1 MIEISDSNKIL
12 ILILLVGLVI
22 YLLSGSNKKSEPIH
36 NQGSLQQSLTNSLKN
51 IDTDSLPNNTDNLST
66 DSSESES
73 QNSFANNVVANNL
86 KTVSYADGDRNQ
98 VANLDKFFNNE
109 NPLDQTSNGFISS
122 SDGKNYASYS
132 SNTGEK
138 QQDDD
143 KFDSSA
149 LLPQEQKDWFDD
161 PQERKGINSPHLINI
176 YRSTGLNTVQTNRNA
191 SWDIRG
197 APPNPKYVVS
207 PWGNSTYEPDNNI
220 KNGALCI

>member
-51 IDTDSLPNNTDNLST
+51 NDTDSLPNNTDNSST
-66 DSSESES
+66 DSSSGS
-73 QNSFANNVVANNL
+73 GNSLAKNIVSDNFKIAN
-86 KTVSYADGDRNQ
+86 YADGDRNQ
-98 VANLDKFFNNE
+98 VSNLDNFFTNE
-109 NPLDQTSNGFISS
+109 NPLDQPSNGFISS
-122 SDGKNYASYS
+122 SDGNNYASYTS
-132 SNTGEK
+132 GSGEK

-161 PQERKGINSPHLINI
+161 PQAKKGINSPHLINI
-176 YRSTGLNTVQTNRNA
+176 FRPTAMNTVQTTLKNA

-207 PWGNSTYEPDNNI
+207 PWGNSSYEPDTNL
-220 KNGALCI
+220 KNGSLCV

>member
-51 IDTDSLPNNTDNLST
+51 TDTESLPNNTDNSST
-66 DSSESES
+66 DSSSGS
-73 QNSFANNVVANNL
+73 GNSLAKNIVSNNF
-86 KTVSYADGDRNQ
+86 KTVNYADGDRNQ
-98 VANLDKFFNNE
+98 VSNLDNFFTNE
-109 NPLDQTSNGFISS
+109 NPLDQPSNGFVSS
-122 SDGKNYASYS
+122 SDGNNYASYTTGS
-132 SNTGEK
+132 GEK

-161 PQERKGINSPHLINI
+161 PQAKKGINSPHLINI
-176 YRSTGLNTVQTNRNA
+176 YRPTAMNTVQTTLKNA

-207 PWGNSTYEPDNNI
+207 PWGNSSYEPDTNL
-220 KNGALCI
+220 KNGSLCV

>member
-1 MIEISDSNKIL
+1 MIEISESNKIL

-22 YLLSGSNKKSEPIH
+22 FLLSGSNKKSEPIH
-36 NQGSLQQSLTNSLKN
+36 NQGSLQQSPTTSKN
-51 IDTDSLPNNTDNLST
+51 VDTDSLPNNTDNSSSDSST
-66 DSSESES
+66 SSESL
-73 QNSFANNVVANNL
+73 ANNIIASEY
-86 KTVSYADGDRNQ
+86 KTINYADGNRNQ
-98 VANLDKFFNNE
+98 ASNLDSFFSNE
-109 NPLDQTSNGFISS
+109 NPLDQPSNGFISS
-122 SDGKNYASYS
+122 SDGNNYATYTSGS
-132 SNTGEK
+132 GEK

-161 PQERKGINSPHLINI
+161 PQAKKNINSPHLINI
-176 YRSTGLNTVQTNRNA
+176 YRPTGMNTIQNTLKNA

-207 PWGNSTYEPDNNI
+207 PWGNSSTEPDTNL